1 LLLYLVYSCSE
12 WMVVCRVTK
21 KANVELELLTGTD
34 TEEQEIARMFTVMF
48 SSSFA
53 ADEFSKLF
61 KKVSQ

>member
-1 LLLYLVYSCSE
+1 
-12 WMVVCRVTK
+12 MVVCRVTK